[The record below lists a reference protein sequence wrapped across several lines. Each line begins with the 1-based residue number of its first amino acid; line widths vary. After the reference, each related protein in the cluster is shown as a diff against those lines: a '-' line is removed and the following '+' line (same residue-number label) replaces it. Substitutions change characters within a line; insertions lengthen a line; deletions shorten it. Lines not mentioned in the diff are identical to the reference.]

1 MPVGVTVVCINDL
14 NSFVKGPSSFAFF
27 DPNSVTARC
36 SEANLATIKQSWFA
50 SPDVDTAVSFQFE
63 KARPLGIVVNDHR
76 ATVGE
81 LVGDGTEISFSR
93 PEFVEDFQLCLLV
106 TTELSEDDIAR
117 YPVRD
122 FGYTTD
128 EYDTIV
134 PLGISNIKLGVN
146 REEIGIKLEAEFWCA
161 VVNHRMIP
169 RGDDVIRVFP
179 VYRSEKFREKSGD
192 IYSDR
197 AKALV
202 YTLGALY
209 LVDLVLLLVFIG
221 VLGYELY
228 TSKKDAPVV
237 AWIAIIF
244 IILCIFRVVFCFL
257 WAGEKLNDN
266 EVAEYVMFEI
276 PTFLLFTTVILCIGF
291 WRKLSKKNSF
301 FFNAADK
308 SLRFLVLLGVSLV
321 WIMFIVVAVVYAE
334 VVLKDNNPESDCP
347 GRVPADN
354 SDLEDATRTLSVAY
368 QSIIIF
374 FTFVLGIM
382 FFYSSYKLFKI
393 TSKGVTDAKKFIFR
407 LGALIVSS
415 FMLRCVFFIILL
427 AADFT
432 SDIYLFIVLL
442 LTEVIMIFF
451 VQLEFNKR
459 FLVRLFTG
467 GSAIIPSGMRL
478 SSTTGTSSS
487 RLGTRSNSHLNASM
501 LDD

>member
-1 MPVGVTVVCINDL
+1 M
-14 NSFVKGPSSFAFF
+14 KGPSSFAFF
-27 DPNSVTARC
+27 DPNSVSARC
-36 SEANLATIKQSWFA
+36 SEVNLATIKQSWFA

-63 KARPLGIVVNDHR
+63 KARPLGIVVNNDR

-81 LVGDGTEISFSR
+81 LVGDGSEITFSR
-93 PEFVEDFQLCLLV
+93 PEYVGDFQLCLLV
-106 TTELSEDDIAR
+106 SADLSEDDIAR

-134 PLGISNIKLGVN
+134 PIGISNIELGVD
-146 REEIGIKLEAEFWCA
+146 REVIGIKLDAEFWCA
-161 VVNHRMIP
+161 VVNHRMILS
-169 RGDDVIRVFP
+169 GDDVIRVFP
-179 VYRSEKFREKSGD
+179 VYRAENFQDKNGD

-197 AKALV
+197 AKSLV

-209 LVDLVLLLVFIG
+209 LVDLVLLLIFIC
-221 VLGYELY
+221 VLGYELH

-237 AWIAIIF
+237 AWIAIVF

-257 WAGEKLNDN
+257 WAGEKLDDN

-301 FFNAADK
+301 FFNSTDQ
-308 SLRFLVLLGVSLV
+308 SLRILMLLGVSLV
-321 WIMFIVVAVVYAE
+321 WIMFIVVAVVYSE
-334 VVLKDNNPESDCP
+334 VVLKNNNPESDCP

-354 SDLEDATRTLSVAY
+354 SDLKDATRTLSVAY
-368 QSIIIF
+368 QSILIF
-374 FTFVLGIM
+374 FTFILGTM
-382 FFYSSYKLFKI
+382 FFYSSYTLFKI
-393 TSKGVTDAKKFIFR
+393 TSRGVTDAKRFIFR
-407 LGALIVSS
+407 LGVLIVSS
-415 FMLRCVFFIILL
+415 FMLRCIFFIILL

-442 LTEVIMIFF
+442 LTEVIMIFL

-459 FLVRLFTG
+459 FLTRLILG
-467 GSAIIPSGMRL
+467 GSALLPSGMRL
-478 SSTTGTSSS
+478 SSNTATNSSNTGSA
-487 RLGTRSNSHLNASM
+487 SNSQRNASM

>member
-1 MPVGVTVVCINDL
+1 MPVGVTVVCVNDID
-14 NSFVKGPSSFAFF
+14 SFVKGPSSFAFF
-27 DPNSVTARC
+27 DPNSVSERC
-36 SEANLATIKQSWFA
+36 SEVNLASIKQSWFA
-50 SPDVDTAVSFQFE
+50 SPEVDTAVSFQFE
-63 KARPLGIVVNDHR
+63 KPRPLGIVVNDDR

-81 LVGDGTEISFSR
+81 LVGDGTEITFSR
-93 PEFVEDFQLCLLV
+93 PDFMEDFQLCLLV
-106 TTELSEDDIAR
+106 TVELSEDDAAR

-128 EYDTIV
+128 EYDTIM

-146 REEIGIKLEAEFWCA
+146 REAVGIQLEAEFWCA
-161 VVNHRMIP
+161 TVNHRMIP
-169 RGDDVIRVFP
+169 SGDDVIRVFP
-179 VYRSEKFREKSGD
+179 VYRAENFQEKNGD

-209 LVDLVLLLVFIG
+209 LVDLVLLVIFLC

-244 IILCIFRVVFCFL
+244 VILCVFRAVFCFL
-257 WAGEKLNDN
+257 WAGEKLEDN

-301 FFNAADK
+301 FFNKTDM
-308 SLRFLVLLGVSLV
+308 SLRFFVLVGISLV
-321 WIMFIVVAVVYAE
+321 WVMFIIVTVVYAE
-334 VVLKDNNPESDCP
+334 VVLKDNDSKSDCP
-347 GRVPADN
+347 GRVPDDVSN
-354 SDLEDATRTLSVAY
+354 LEDATRTLSVAY

-374 FTFVLGIM
+374 FTFILGIM
-382 FFYSSYKLFKI
+382 FFFSSYKLFKI
-393 TSKGVTDAKKFIFR
+393 TSKGITDAKKFIFR

-459 FLVRLFTG
+459 FFMRLFMD
-467 GSAIIPSGMRL
+467 GSAMVPSGMRL
-478 SSTTGTSSS
+478 SSSTRAGSSRTGTGSQ
-487 RLGTRSNSHLNASM
+487 LNASM
-501 LDD
+501 MDD